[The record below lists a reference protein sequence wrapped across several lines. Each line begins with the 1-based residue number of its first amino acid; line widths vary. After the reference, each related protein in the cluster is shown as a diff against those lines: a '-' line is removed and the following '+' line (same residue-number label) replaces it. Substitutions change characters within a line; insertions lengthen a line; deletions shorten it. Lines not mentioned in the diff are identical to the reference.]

1 MDMDAKKIEK
11 AQAGI
16 NKYLDWAKQNTI
28 LVGLI
33 ATGLP
38 AFATFSYNAITELNK
53 AKESLS
59 AFTEIVEEF
68 PAVKRKADAL
78 QERVNA
84 QQETIAKLSERLAD
98 AYINSKESKTLSEST
113 QKEMRSLGQSQEVQ
127 LKSLSDAMRMELN
140 AIKRANTNRL
150 GQ

>member
-53 AKESLS
+53 AKESLA

-68 PAVKRKADAL
+68 PSVKRKAEML
-78 QERVNA
+78 QERVQA
-84 QQETIAKLSERLAD
+84 QQETINKLSDRLAD
-98 AYINSKESKTLSEST
+98 AYINAKESKTLSEAT
-113 QKEMRSLGQSQEVQ
+113 QKEVRSLGQSQEVQ
-127 LKSLSDAMRMELN
+127 LKSLNDAMRMELN
-140 AIKRANTNRL
+140 AIKRASTNKL

>member
-1 MDMDAKKIEK
+1 MDTKNIDKM
-11 AQAGI
+11 QSGI

-28 LVGLI
+28 LVGLLI
-33 ATGLP
+33 TGVP

-53 AKESLS
+53 AKDSLA

-78 QERVNA
+78 QERVNS

-98 AYINSKESKTLSEST
+98 AYINARESKTMSESV
-113 QKEMRSLGQSQEVQ
+113 QKEVRSLGQSQEVQ
-127 LKSLSDAMRMELN
+127 LKSLSDAMRTELN
-140 AIKRANTNRL
+140 AIKRASTNRL